1 MDRFIFWE
9 VEPGQFV
16 RTDHIVYL
24 EDRSTPKVPKTEMY
38 LQRAGITLTVGR
50 TAQDLVK
57 ELSGIYDDATKRE
70 GIL

>member
-16 RTDHIVYL
+16 RTDFIVYL
-24 EDRSTPKVPKTEMY
+24 EDRSTPKVPKTDVY
-38 LQRAGITLTVGR
+38 LQGAGVALTVGR
-50 TAQDLVK
+50 TAQDLVE
-57 ELSGIYDDATKRE
+57 ELSEIYDDAVKRE